1 MNLSIRT
8 KAALLALGLLA
19 LNSSTASAQQVLKPG
34 LPAQPVLTPR
44 LPIRPPST
52 PSPEERH
59 RQRIERARQTAIMAV
74 NMSAPGP
81 RGGYMI
87 SYTYIP
93 ARNQYTILPFPPPQQ
108 QVFATRAQAVNWINR
123 LAAWGLLIVNVT
135 PR

>member
-74 NMSAPGP
+74 NMTAPGP

-87 SYTYIP
+87 SYTLIEW
-93 ARNQYTILPFPPPQQ
+93 NQFTITPVRPRQQ
-108 QVFATRAQAVNWINR
+108 QVFATRAQAVNTINR

-135 PR
+135 PH

>member
-74 NMSAPGP
+74 NNTAPGSGP
-81 RGGYMI
+81 GETHAPERVRRFVTCFNPLPAVGPGETQNRRSDNGAPDVSIRSRQWAREKRG
-87 SYTYIP
+87 
-93 ARNQYTILPFPPPQQ
+93 AN
-108 QVFATRAQAVNWINR
+108 
-123 LAAWGLLIVNVT
+123 
-135 PR
+135 